1 MAENLPTVFYHCDID
16 GIVSYLVLCWH
27 LGKKIPYVA
36 TTPMR
41 LEDDW
46 IKWEKENSGSN
57 SRLYF
62 LDLDVSKI
70 GESIDFP
77 STLII
82 DHHKTNIYPFKKAT
96 AVIYDE
102 TSCAKQVHKV
112 FFKDRNNTSLTNA
125 QKTMIAL
132 ADDYDSWT
140 KATPLSE
147 ELNIVFHSLSNK
159 VESFIEDYWDG
170 FKPFDKFKSNTIF
183 LYKKNRAEYLKTLK
197 PFIGEIEMQGEP
209 TKVAAVFSD
218 KYISECCD
226 HMFDKYNVD
235 IAIAVMVGKK
245 RIAVRRHPDNTKVDA
260 SKFVQRIAGGGG
272 HEAAAGGNLTE
283 EFMEFTKM
291 LKPAL

>member
-1 MAENLPTVFYHCDID
+1 MFYHCDID